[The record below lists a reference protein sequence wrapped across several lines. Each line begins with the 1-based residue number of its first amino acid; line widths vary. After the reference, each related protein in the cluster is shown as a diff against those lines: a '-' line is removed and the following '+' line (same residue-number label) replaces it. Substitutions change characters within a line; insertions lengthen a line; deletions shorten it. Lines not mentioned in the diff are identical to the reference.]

1 MDHALQSRWWV
12 AAFVAA
18 IFVLL
23 STSLFAQ
30 GPLELSDEERV
41 WLSEHPTIRIA
52 PAPNFP
58 PVEFFD
64 DQDTY
69 HGIAADYAAILES
82 KLGVRF
88 EVEQREAWSDVVE
101 GTKLREV
108 DVWME
113 AADTPERRAF
123 MDFTEPYISL
133 PAVIIVR
140 RSLKGYL

>member
-1 MDHALQSRWWV
+1 MPPKTRTISRCPTDQTLQSGWWV
-12 AAFVAA
+12 AAVVAV

-30 GPLELSDEERV
+30 GTLELSDEERA
-41 WLSEHPTIRIA
+41 WLSEHPAIRIA

-64 DQDTY
+64 NQGTY
-69 HGIAADYAAILES
+69 HGIAAYYAAILES
-82 KLGVRF
+82 KLGIRF
-88 EVEQREAWSDVVE
+88 EVEQRSAWAEVVE

-113 AADTPERRAF
+113 AADT
-123 MDFTEPYISL
+123 T
-133 PAVIIVR
+133 
-140 RSLKGYL
+140 